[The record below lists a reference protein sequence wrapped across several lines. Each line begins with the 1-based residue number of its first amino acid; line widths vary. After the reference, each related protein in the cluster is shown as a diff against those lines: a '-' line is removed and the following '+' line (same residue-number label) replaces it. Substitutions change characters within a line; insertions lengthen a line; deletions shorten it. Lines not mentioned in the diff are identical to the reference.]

1 MSILIKTI
9 LTKINKKLNGCRFEG
24 SIKIEI
30 YDEGSIFIN
39 EDGAS
44 TIDTKVDCIMSSD
57 VETFKGVQSGHIKAT
72 NAFMTGKLKI
82 DGNMSIAIKLANILS
97 SKKSA
102 ETQD

>member
-1 MSILIKTI
+1 
-9 LTKINKKLNGCRFEG
+9 
-24 SIKIEI
+24 
-30 YDEGSIFIN
+30 
-39 EDGAS
+39 
-44 TIDTKVDCIMSSD
+44 MSSD

>member
-1 MSILIKTI
+1 MSELIKNI
-9 LTKINKKLNGCRFEG
+9 LGQINKKLNGCSFED

-39 EDGAS
+39 QNRAS
-44 TIDTKVDCIMSSD
+44 TISSKVDCIISSD
-57 VETFKGVQSGHIKAT
+57 VETFKGVQNGQVKAT

-82 DGNMSIAIKLANILS
+82 DGNMSIAIKLATILS

-102 ETQD
+102 ET